1 MKYVQNLHTLN
12 DFNKI
17 IKIYILFSIF
27 IWSLFFIT
35 AFFFPILI
43 YFLLAWILVC

>member
-17 IKIYILFSIF
+17 KIYILFSIF
-27 IWSLFFIT
+27 IWSLFFET
-35 AFFFPILI
+35 AFFFPTTL
-43 YFLLAWILVC
+43 FFVGLTLHSKF